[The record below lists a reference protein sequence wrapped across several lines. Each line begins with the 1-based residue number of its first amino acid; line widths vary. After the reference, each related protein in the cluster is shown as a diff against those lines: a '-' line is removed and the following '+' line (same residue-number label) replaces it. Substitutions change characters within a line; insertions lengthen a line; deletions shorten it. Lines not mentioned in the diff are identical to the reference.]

1 MMWRFDIVQVWT
13 GLFMLGWKVFNI
25 EKLLKYA
32 FVKGTI
38 SKERKSCHCGEHSF
52 Q

>member
-1 MMWRFDIVQVWT
+1 MMWRFDIVQVWI

-25 EKLLKYA
+25 KKLLKYA
-32 FVKGTI
+32 FAKGTTL
-38 SKERKSCHCGEHSF
+38 KERKSCHCGEHSF